1 MADGA
6 LHPAGGG
13 AEALGYLGIEH
24 LCDGVDDVHVLHCDE
39 NGFTQ
44 ILVALDVGGYAD
56 LVNDGGDQSLQILT
70 AGRGFQAA
78 KTEQA
83 NAFGDAV
90 QSTWLGQ
97 KEICAQCR
105 RLVDHVAPGEA
116 GHHQNGGATAACIAD
131 LVQQL

>member
-1 MADGA
+1 MCRD
-6 LHPAGGG
+6 
-13 AEALGYLGIEH
+13 
-24 LCDGVDDVHVLHCDE
+24 
-39 NGFTQ
+39 
-44 ILVALDVGGYAD
+44 AD

-70 AGRGFQAA
+70 AGRGLQAA

-97 KEICAQCR
+97 EEICAQCR
-105 RLVDHVAPGEA
+105 RLVDHIASGEA
-116 GHHQNGGATAACIAD
+116 GHHQNGGATAAHVAD